1 VTRVLPLAALAV
13 LTAAVAGCGGSKGP
27 SSYTVAK
34 TRACLRDAKA
44 RVGAATDF
52 VASTATG
59 GSLKAHLTDNFV
71 TIAFG
76 ATQSDAD
83 NIREAYTRF
92 AARNVGVADVLREQS
107 NAVMLWHEHPS
118 DADLALVTGCLK

>member
-1 VTRVLPLAALAV
+1 MTRALPLPLLVVLAL
-13 LTAAVAGCGGSKGP
+13 LVAGCGGSSAP
-27 SSYTVAK
+27 SFYTAAK

-44 RVGAATDF
+44 RVGPATDF

-59 GSLKAHLTDNFV
+59 GSLKARLTDNFV

-83 NIREAYTRF
+83 NIQAAYTRF
-92 AARNVGVADVLREQS
+92 AAKNVGVSDVLRQQS